1 MRIYPFIILFLSL
14 FISQFSFAA
23 ACPISSVAAATG
35 AAFNS
40 ACTVTGSASAI
51 QLKFKNGFN
60 DPLAVAASGG
70 NNGTT
75 IGAQRKLSFIKAA
88 EILSE
93 KIISSQTIIIDA
105 NFDSK
110 MACSAFAAT
119 LGSAGATTNITGSRA
134 SSDLL
139 KNTFYP
145 IGLAN
150 AISNKDLN
158 TRLSDIGASFNADL
172 GDANCLS
179 GSFWYY
185 GFDAPSGTNIGFTT
199 VLLHEIIH
207 GLGFASLTDAS
218 SGAKPSG
225 LNDIFSNFL
234 YSAADGANWAVAGGL
249 TNRQR
254 AASAISDTG
263 LLWNGS
269 HVNTAAEGVLNAG
282 FNDADASAS
291 FTTGDRVQMYAPNPI
306 VGGSSVSHF
315 DTAASPDEIMEPQ
328 YTAGSLDIGLAS
340 YLLKDIGW
348 KIAEPAVDAEPA
360 VNAEPTIIAIAQST
374 TEDAIKVVDAS
385 RWGNDTDGDTL
396 TYSISRNCAPNI
408 TCIINPD
415 GTNLSMIPAA
425 NHNGGTHSILINV
438 SDGKGG
444 SASDTFNLNVSAQN
458 DAPVISGI
466 PNQTIEAGQFKD
478 INLIRYASD
487 IDNDGLSFFARAC
500 GANLSC
506 SFPNATTIRI
516 AAIAGGGSTVA
527 VTVEAN
533 DNNGG
538 TNTDTFTV
546 SITAVVVRNNAP
558 TIRAVSQSTREDVT
572 KIVNA
577 SRWGNDIDGDTLTYS
592 IRRNCAPNITCRIN
606 SDGTNLTMTPAA
618 NHNGGTHSILINVSD
633 GKGGSASD
641 TFNLNVSAQND
652 APVISGIPNQTI
664 EAGQFKDINLIR
676 YASDIDNDGLSFF
689 ARACGA
695 NLSCS
700 FPNATTIRIA
710 AIAGGGSTVA
720 VTVEANDNNGGTNT
734 DTFTVSITSPLPST
748 TVEVGGSTHNDG
760 DTFILSDSRT
770 QINVNNGSGDYR
782 YSLNYNSSD
791 VSRLITSNATGLTI
805 ALPTRGEFA
814 GDYSLIIT
822 DKADGDVIRVT
833 IKRPLRLIL
842 STEAFLNGD
851 VSQTLKIEGGA
862 AGTVYSLVQSGNA
875 DLIFRDSDGSSVT
888 TALASADADRF
899 NAALVHLDSLVVAS
913 ISSMDVTVQSRYD
926 DVVATDI
933 KVYPS
938 ARHSF
943 VVKNSSDD
951 ALGTAIATLNGGEA
965 LLAELSVITSYE
977 TDVNGRFSILLPD
990 TSVLSAGSSYAMSVS
1005 LTGYSSIN
1013 LVLNS
1018 ENTIHD
1024 VVLIRLINSITLIG
1038 EINVQGSQNLLQQPP
1053 VVTISYGDG
1062 TADTILVEVT
1072 SATRASFRHEVDLN
1086 LKSLQALSI
1095 RQTESIETKR
1105 LLSNIT
1111 ESQSISLT
1119 LLGKPSITPTALPT
1133 VTPASPSE
1141 APADSPSEAPADSPS
1156 GPSGGSLFWFS
1167 FLWLVILHLG
1177 FSAAKK
1183 LKE

>member
-23 ACPISSVAAATG
+23 PCPISSVAAATG

-139 KNTFYP
+139 PNTFYP

-158 TRLSDIGASFNADL
+158 TRLSDIRASFNADL

-185 GFDAPSGTNIGFTT
+185 GFDAPAGTNIGFTT

-218 SGAKPSG
+218 TGAKPSG

-234 YSAADGANWAVAGGL
+234 YSAADSANWTVAGGL

-408 TCIINPD
+408 TCIIN
-415 GTNLSMIPAA
+415 
-425 NHNGGTHSILINV
+425 
-438 SDGKGG
+438 
-444 SASDTFNLNVSAQN
+444 
-458 DAPVISGI
+458 
-466 PNQTIEAGQFKD
+466 
-478 INLIRYASD
+478 
-487 IDNDGLSFFARAC
+487 
-500 GANLSC
+500 
-506 SFPNATTIRI
+506 
-516 AAIAGGGSTVA
+516 
-527 VTVEAN
+527 
-533 DNNGG
+533 
-538 TNTDTFTV
+538 
-546 SITAVVVRNNAP
+546 
-558 TIRAVSQSTREDVT
+558 
-572 KIVNA
+572 
-577 SRWGNDIDGDTLTYS
+577 
-592 IRRNCAPNITCRIN
+592 

-664 EAGQFKDINLIR
+664 EAGQFKDINLTG

-888 TALASADADRF
+888 TALASADTDRF

-913 ISSMDVTVQSRYD
+913 ISSMDITVQSRYD

-943 VVKNSSDD
+943 IVKNSSDKT
-951 ALGTAIATLNGGEA
+951 LGTAIATLNGGEA

-1024 VVLIRLINSITLIG
+1024 VVLIRFINSITLIG

-1053 VVTISYGDG
+1053 VVTISYADG

-1095 RQTESIETKR
+1095 RQTESLETKR

-1111 ESQSISLT
+1111 ESQTISLT

-1141 APADSPSEAPADSPS
+1141 VPADSPSEAPADSPS

>member
-1 MRIYPFIILFLSL
+1 
-14 FISQFSFAA
+14 
-23 ACPISSVAAATG
+23 
-35 AAFNS
+35 
-40 ACTVTGSASAI
+40 
-51 QLKFKNGFN
+51 
-60 DPLAVAASGG
+60 
-70 NNGTT
+70 
-75 IGAQRKLSFIKAA
+75 
-88 EILSE
+88 
-93 KIISSQTIIIDA
+93 
-105 NFDSK
+105 
-110 MACSAFAAT
+110 
-119 LGSAGATTNITGSRA
+119 
-134 SSDLL
+134 
-139 KNTFYP
+139 
-145 IGLAN
+145 
-150 AISNKDLN
+150 
-158 TRLSDIGASFNADL
+158 
-172 GDANCLS
+172 
-179 GSFWYY
+179 
-185 GFDAPSGTNIGFTT
+185 
-199 VLLHEIIH
+199 
-207 GLGFASLTDAS
+207 
-218 SGAKPSG
+218 
-225 LNDIFSNFL
+225 
-234 YSAADGANWAVAGGL
+234 
-249 TNRQR
+249 
-254 AASAISDTG
+254 
-263 LLWNGS
+263 
-269 HVNTAAEGVLNAG
+269 
-282 FNDADASAS
+282 
-291 FTTGDRVQMYAPNPI
+291 
-306 VGGSSVSHF
+306 
-315 DTAASPDEIMEPQ
+315 
-328 YTAGSLDIGLAS
+328 
-340 YLLKDIGW
+340 
-348 KIAEPAVDAEPA
+348 
-360 VNAEPTIIAIAQST
+360 
-374 TEDAIKVVDAS
+374 
-385 RWGNDTDGDTL
+385 
-396 TYSISRNCAPNI
+396 
-408 TCIINPD
+408 
-415 GTNLSMIPAA
+415 
-425 NHNGGTHSILINV
+425 
-438 SDGKGG
+438 
-444 SASDTFNLNVSAQN
+444 
-458 DAPVISGI
+458 
-466 PNQTIEAGQFKD
+466 
-478 INLIRYASD
+478 
-487 IDNDGLSFFARAC
+487 
-500 GANLSC
+500 
-506 SFPNATTIRI
+506 
-516 AAIAGGGSTVA
+516 
-527 VTVEAN
+527 
-533 DNNGG
+533 
-538 TNTDTFTV
+538 
-546 SITAVVVRNNAP
+546 
-558 TIRAVSQSTREDVT
+558 
-572 KIVNA
+572 
-577 SRWGNDIDGDTLTYS
+577 
-592 IRRNCAPNITCRIN
+592 
-606 SDGTNLTMTPAA
+606 
-618 NHNGGTHSILINVSD
+618 
-633 GKGGSASD
+633 
-641 TFNLNVSAQND
+641 
-652 APVISGIPNQTI
+652 
-664 EAGQFKDINLIR
+664 
-676 YASDIDNDGLSFF
+676 LSFF

-913 ISSMDVTVQSRYD
+913 ISSMDITVQSRYD

-943 VVKNSSDD
+943 IVKNSSDKT
-951 ALGTAIATLNGGEA
+951 LGTAIATLNGGEA

-1018 ENTIHD
+1018 ESTIHD

-1053 VVTISYGDG
+1053 VVMISYGDG

-1111 ESQSISLT
+1111 ESQTISLT

>member
-139 KNTFYP
+139 PNTFYP

-158 TRLSDIGASFNADL
+158 TRLSDIRASFNADL

-185 GFDAPSGTNIGFTT
+185 GFDAPAGTNIGFTT

-218 SGAKPSG
+218 TGAKPSG

-234 YSAADGANWAVAGGL
+234 YSAADSANWTVAGGL

-546 SITAVVVRNNAP
+546 SIT
-558 TIRAVSQSTREDVT
+558 
-572 KIVNA
+572 
-577 SRWGNDIDGDTLTYS
+577 
-592 IRRNCAPNITCRIN
+592 
-606 SDGTNLTMTPAA
+606 
-618 NHNGGTHSILINVSD
+618 
-633 GKGGSASD
+633 
-641 TFNLNVSAQND
+641 
-652 APVISGIPNQTI
+652 
-664 EAGQFKDINLIR
+664 
-676 YASDIDNDGLSFF
+676 
-689 ARACGA
+689 
-695 NLSCS
+695 
-700 FPNATTIRIA
+700 
-710 AIAGGGSTVA
+710 
-720 VTVEANDNNGGTNT
+720 
-734 DTFTVSITSPLPST
+734 SPLPST

-888 TALASADADRF
+888 TALASADTDRF

-913 ISSMDVTVQSRYD
+913 ISSMDITVQSRYD

-943 VVKNSSDD
+943 IVKNSSDKT
-951 ALGTAIATLNGGEA
+951 LGTAIATLNGGEA

-1018 ENTIHD
+1018 ESTIHD

-1111 ESQSISLT
+1111 ESQTISLT

-1141 APADSPSEAPADSPS
+1141 VPADSPSEAPADSPS

>member
-23 ACPISSVAAATG
+23 PCPISSVAAATG

-139 KNTFYP
+139 PNTFYP

-158 TRLSDIGASFNADL
+158 TRLSDIRASFNADL

-185 GFDAPSGTNIGFTT
+185 GFDAPAGTNIGFTT

-218 SGAKPSG
+218 TGAKPSG

-234 YSAADGANWAVAGGL
+234 YSAADSANWTVAGGL

-396 TYSISRNCAPNI
+396 TYSI
-408 TCIINPD
+408 
-415 GTNLSMIPAA
+415 
-425 NHNGGTHSILINV
+425 
-438 SDGKGG
+438 
-444 SASDTFNLNVSAQN
+444 
-458 DAPVISGI
+458 
-466 PNQTIEAGQFKD
+466 
-478 INLIRYASD
+478 
-487 IDNDGLSFFARAC
+487 
-500 GANLSC
+500 
-506 SFPNATTIRI
+506 
-516 AAIAGGGSTVA
+516 
-527 VTVEAN
+527 
-533 DNNGG
+533 
-538 TNTDTFTV
+538 
-546 SITAVVVRNNAP
+546 
-558 TIRAVSQSTREDVT
+558 
-572 KIVNA
+572 
-577 SRWGNDIDGDTLTYS
+577 
-592 IRRNCAPNITCRIN
+592 RRNCAPNITCRIN

-664 EAGQFKDINLIR
+664 EAGQFQ
-676 YASDIDNDGLSFF
+676 
-689 ARACGA
+689 
-695 NLSCS
+695 
-700 FPNATTIRIA
+700 
-710 AIAGGGSTVA
+710 
-720 VTVEANDNNGGTNT
+720 
-734 DTFTVSITSPLPST
+734 VS
-748 TVEVGGSTHNDG
+748 
-760 DTFILSDSRT
+760 
-770 QINVNNGSGDYR
+770 
-782 YSLNYNSSD
+782 
-791 VSRLITSNATGLTI
+791 
-805 ALPTRGEFA
+805 
-814 GDYSLIIT
+814 
-822 DKADGDVIRVT
+822 
-833 IKRPLRLIL
+833 
-842 STEAFLNGD
+842 
-851 VSQTLKIEGGA
+851 LKI
-862 AGTVYSLVQSGNA
+862 
-875 DLIFRDSDGSSVT
+875 LI
-888 TALASADADRF
+888 
-899 NAALVHLDSLVVAS
+899 
-913 ISSMDVTVQSRYD
+913 
-926 DVVATDI
+926 
-933 KVYPS
+933 
-938 ARHSF
+938 
-943 VVKNSSDD
+943 
-951 ALGTAIATLNGGEA
+951 
-965 LLAELSVITSYE
+965 
-977 TDVNGRFSILLPD
+977 
-990 TSVLSAGSSYAMSVS
+990 
-1005 LTGYSSIN
+1005 
-1013 LVLNS
+1013 
-1018 ENTIHD
+1018 
-1024 VVLIRLINSITLIG
+1024 
-1038 EINVQGSQNLLQQPP
+1038 
-1053 VVTISYGDG
+1053 
-1062 TADTILVEVT
+1062 
-1072 SATRASFRHEVDLN
+1072 
-1086 LKSLQALSI
+1086 
-1095 RQTESIETKR
+1095 
-1105 LLSNIT
+1105 
-1111 ESQSISLT
+1111 
-1119 LLGKPSITPTALPT
+1119 
-1133 VTPASPSE
+1133 
-1141 APADSPSEAPADSPS
+1141 
-1156 GPSGGSLFWFS
+1156 
-1167 FLWLVILHLG
+1167 
-1177 FSAAKK
+1177 
-1183 LKE
+1183 

>member
-23 ACPISSVAAATG
+23 PCPISSVAAATG

-139 KNTFYP
+139 PNTFYP

-158 TRLSDIGASFNADL
+158 TRLSDIRASFNADL

-185 GFDAPSGTNIGFTT
+185 GFDAPAGTNIGFTT

-218 SGAKPSG
+218 TGAKPSG

-234 YSAADGANWAVAGGL
+234 YSAADSANWTVAGGL

-374 TEDAIKVVDAS
+374 REDVTKIVNVS

-466 PNQTIEAGQFKD
+466 PNQTIEAGQFQ
-478 INLIRYASD
+478 
-487 IDNDGLSFFARAC
+487 
-500 GANLSC
+500 
-506 SFPNATTIRI
+506 
-516 AAIAGGGSTVA
+516 
-527 VTVEAN
+527 
-533 DNNGG
+533 
-538 TNTDTFTV
+538 V
-546 SITAVVVRNNAP
+546 SL
-558 TIRAVSQSTREDVT
+558 
-572 KIVNA
+572 K
-577 SRWGNDIDGDTLTYS
+577 
-592 IRRNCAPNITCRIN
+592 
-606 SDGTNLTMTPAA
+606 
-618 NHNGGTHSILINVSD
+618 ILI
-633 GKGGSASD
+633 
-641 TFNLNVSAQND
+641 
-652 APVISGIPNQTI
+652 
-664 EAGQFKDINLIR
+664 
-676 YASDIDNDGLSFF
+676 
-689 ARACGA
+689 
-695 NLSCS
+695 
-700 FPNATTIRIA
+700 
-710 AIAGGGSTVA
+710 
-720 VTVEANDNNGGTNT
+720 
-734 DTFTVSITSPLPST
+734 
-748 TVEVGGSTHNDG
+748 
-760 DTFILSDSRT
+760 
-770 QINVNNGSGDYR
+770 
-782 YSLNYNSSD
+782 
-791 VSRLITSNATGLTI
+791 
-805 ALPTRGEFA
+805 
-814 GDYSLIIT
+814 
-822 DKADGDVIRVT
+822 
-833 IKRPLRLIL
+833 
-842 STEAFLNGD
+842 
-851 VSQTLKIEGGA
+851 
-862 AGTVYSLVQSGNA
+862 
-875 DLIFRDSDGSSVT
+875 
-888 TALASADADRF
+888 
-899 NAALVHLDSLVVAS
+899 
-913 ISSMDVTVQSRYD
+913 
-926 DVVATDI
+926 
-933 KVYPS
+933 
-938 ARHSF
+938 
-943 VVKNSSDD
+943 
-951 ALGTAIATLNGGEA
+951 
-965 LLAELSVITSYE
+965 
-977 TDVNGRFSILLPD
+977 
-990 TSVLSAGSSYAMSVS
+990 
-1005 LTGYSSIN
+1005 
-1013 LVLNS
+1013 
-1018 ENTIHD
+1018 
-1024 VVLIRLINSITLIG
+1024 
-1038 EINVQGSQNLLQQPP
+1038 
-1053 VVTISYGDG
+1053 
-1062 TADTILVEVT
+1062 
-1072 SATRASFRHEVDLN
+1072 
-1086 LKSLQALSI
+1086 
-1095 RQTESIETKR
+1095 
-1105 LLSNIT
+1105 
-1111 ESQSISLT
+1111 
-1119 LLGKPSITPTALPT
+1119 
-1133 VTPASPSE
+1133 
-1141 APADSPSEAPADSPS
+1141 
-1156 GPSGGSLFWFS
+1156 
-1167 FLWLVILHLG
+1167 
-1177 FSAAKK
+1177 
-1183 LKE
+1183 